1 MFKSVVLSGQCK
13 MGISCGA
20 RQLDV
25 SKILVS
31 FSMKL
36 LIYAIVLTLLL
47 GTWGAWDEPSPSFEI
62 IDSSLFQRVETYRK
76 EWNSLRYP
84 VTP

>member
-1 MFKSVVLSGQCK
+1 
-13 MGISCGA
+13 
-20 RQLDV
+20 
-25 SKILVS
+25 
-31 FSMKL
+31 MKL

-76 EWNSLRYP
+76 AWNSLGYP
-84 VTP
+84 VAPLACFFVLVGFGKFWSHYIHSTI